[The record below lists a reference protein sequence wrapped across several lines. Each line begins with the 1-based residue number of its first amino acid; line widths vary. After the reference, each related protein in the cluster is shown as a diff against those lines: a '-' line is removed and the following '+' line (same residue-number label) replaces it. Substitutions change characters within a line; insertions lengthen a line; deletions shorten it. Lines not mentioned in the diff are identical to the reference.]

1 SLQGVRRAAYT
12 QTPTVQYMRVDHGRA
27 QVAMPQQLLHRP
39 DVGTR
44 LEEMSSERM
53 AKRVTGRA
61 LRDPR
66 TAYRVPHGTLNG
78 RLVQM
83 MPPLLRGP
91 RITLGPLRRKYPLP
105 RPLRRGAR
113 HLALERPRQNHP
125 STPTLHVARVTRPP
139 AREMIRQRSLHPH
152 RQRHDPAQHGLVQE
166 QQGRHRLILRRCTHP
181 NPLGEMLEKRPHLG
195 LAQLVGMLAA
205 VEHDE
210 PLYPPDIRLLR
221 ARAVMPRPHR
231 RP

>member
-1 SLQGVRRAAYT
+1 
-12 QTPTVQYMRVDHGRA
+12 
-27 QVAMPQQLLHRP
+27 
-39 DVGTR
+39 
-44 LEEMSSERM
+44 
-53 AKRVTGRA
+53 
-61 LRDPR
+61 
-66 TAYRVPHGTLNG
+66 
-78 RLVQM
+78 
-83 MPPLLRGP
+83 LLRGP

-139 AREMIRQRSLHPH
+139 AREMIRQRPLHPH
-152 RQRHDPAQHGLVQE
+152 RQRHDPAPSPLP
-166 QQGRHRLILRRCTHP
+166 TPHP